1 MLCEHLSF
9 YFDDYDKGILNDRVQ
24 DIMTKKV
31 ISIDEGIT
39 AYEAAKIM
47 TEKRISSLIVERD
60 NVPIGIITER
70 DFVKKICTKDL
81 VSSKVKVGTITSKIQ
96 TYASPDTPVEVA
108 VQRMVNH
115 KIRRLPILSEGKVVG
130 IVTVTDLARQLRTI
144 LLVDGILSE
153 ET

>member
-1 MLCEHLSF
+1 
-9 YFDDYDKGILNDRVQ
+9 
-24 DIMTKKV
+24 MTKNV

-39 AYEAAKIM
+39 AKEAANIM
-47 TEKRISSLIVERD
+47 TEKRISSLIVERE
-60 NVPIGIITER
+60 NVPIGIITEK
-70 DFVKKICTKDL
+70 DFVKKICNKDL
-81 VSSKVKVGTITSKIQ
+81 VSSKGKVGTIMSKIQ

-115 KIRRLPILSEGKVVG
+115 KIRMLPKQSDGKVVG
-130 IVTVTDLARQLRTI
+130 NVSVTDLSTQLRTI